1 MNAVICI
8 LGERVLYDL
17 EERIIEEKTRAY
29 QTALEE
35 LFPVPI
41 LFLQP
46 YIADYRQKLLRQFHI
61 VAGTAKK
68 IFENP
73 QRKQTLLRWNF
84 PEYYE
89 RDPLYRTLLLYVP
102 PFFTAPYIRLII
114 NQLKRFI
121 KRYYIRRVN
130 LMLVLFEKLS
140 TLQIDHVHSDDEL
153 LRRIFTDKNLLF
165 EYMYLHIEIEWKKY
179 RIIEKGGD
187 WKHLTPLDFFDSF
200 SITTVP
206 FYQYVAV
213 VWKSINETL
222 FPALKAK
229 IADMYH
235 MKTLADGELDIVKSG
250 NYRYKL
256 IKEFPRAPQVMMDI
270 FHDPE
275 ILMKHYPSSNIK
287 IEKLAPDR
295 LRYTISERLP
305 LMKIVLKYDLVFC
318 YKGNIEEWWIE
329 NSNYIKEMKG
339 FAVYEETPEGHCRYA
354 DILVTVTL
362 DDQLR
367 PFENMIIPE
376 LERMG
381 RSNVEQLMENIY
393 QFLISQDSLTA
404 PPRKDECQEVN

>member
-8 LGERVLYDL
+8 QGERVLYDL
-17 EERIIEEKTRAY
+17 EEQIIDEKTHAY

-46 YIADYRQKLLRQFHI
+46 YITDYRQKLLRQFHI
-61 VAGTAKK
+61 VADTAKK

-73 QRKQTLLRWNF
+73 QRKRILLRWNF
-84 PEYYE
+84 PDYYG
-89 RDPLYRTLLLYVP
+89 RDPLYRTLLLYIP
-102 PFFTAPYIRLII
+102 PLFIAPYIRQII
-114 NQLKRFI
+114 NQLKRLI
-121 KRYYIRRVN
+121 KRYYIRWVN

-140 TLQIDHVHSDDEL
+140 TLKVDHVHSDDEL

-165 EYMYLHIEIEWKKY
+165 EYVYSHIEIEWKKF

-187 WKHLTPLDFFDSF
+187 WKQLTSLDLFNSF

-206 FYQYVAV
+206 FYQYVAS

-222 FPALKAK
+222 LPALKSK
-229 IADMYH
+229 IADLYYI
-235 MKTLADGELDIVKSG
+235 KTLADSELEVVKSG
-250 NYRYKL
+250 KYRYKL
-256 IKEFPRAPQVMMDI
+256 VKEFPRPPQTMMEI

-275 ILMKHYPSSNIK
+275 LLMKHYPSPNIK

-295 LRYTISERLP
+295 LRYTISEKLP
-305 LMKIVLKYDLVFC
+305 LMKIVLKYDLVCRF
-318 YKGNIEEWWIE
+318 KGNIEEWWVE

-339 FAVYEETPEGHCRYA
+339 FAIYEETSEGRCRYA
-354 DILVTVTL
+354 DILVTFSL
-362 DDQLR
+362 DDQLK

-376 LERMG
+376 LERIG
-381 RSNVEQLMENIY
+381 RTNIEQLMESIY
-393 QFLISQDSLTA
+393 QFLIEQDTLTA
-404 PPRKDECQEVN
+404 PPRKDECQEAN